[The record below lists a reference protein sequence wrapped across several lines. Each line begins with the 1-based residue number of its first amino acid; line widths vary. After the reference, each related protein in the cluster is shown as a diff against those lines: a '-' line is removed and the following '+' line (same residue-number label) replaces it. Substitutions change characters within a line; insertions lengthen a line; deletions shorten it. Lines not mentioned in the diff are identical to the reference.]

1 MARRDEGFTLME
13 IIVTLFVMGTG
24 VLAVIA
30 ALQFSVDAVA
40 NQRALTLSEAGLRAF
55 AEEIRGEPY
64 YDTDRDYGGDFDA
77 GDVVVSVEQVL
88 CWTGD
93 LSSATPYTTCGSGDT
108 GAQLIRLRA
117 EGPLGV
123 VLRTDVVKR
132 AD

>member
-1 MARRDEGFTLME
+1 MRRRDEGFTLME
-13 IIVTLFVMGTG
+13 VLVTLFVMGTG
-24 VLAVIA
+24 VLAVVA

-40 NQRALTLSEAGLRAF
+40 NQRALALSEAALLGF
-55 AEEIRGEPY
+55 AEDIRGEPY

-77 GDVVVSVEQVL
+77 GDVVVSVEEVR

-93 LSSATPYTTCGSGDT
+93 LSSATPYVPCGPGDT
-108 GAQLIRLRA
+108 GAQLIRIRA
-117 EGPLGV
+117 EGPLGI